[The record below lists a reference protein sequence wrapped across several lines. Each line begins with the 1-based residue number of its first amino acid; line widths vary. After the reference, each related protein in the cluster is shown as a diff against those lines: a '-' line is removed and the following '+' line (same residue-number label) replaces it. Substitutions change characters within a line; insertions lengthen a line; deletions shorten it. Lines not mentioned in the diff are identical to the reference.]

1 MIFFLFIDRTRISM
15 TKTEDIKVI
24 VLPQGPYIE
33 TGTSIISLPHPNNVS
48 MLFMLS
54 TSQLLQLQKFSN
66 TTNSWVIGER
76 IVQNGDLYTATPF
89 DLNFLLIPLLD
100 GKDNFVAM
108 DDILF
113 NDQFPHLQELHRIS
127 ELSNNLM
134 AICDTTRIDD
144 QTYFRLS
151 NDKLLIWLKK
161 KVSSL
166 LKDMENLEAL
176 KLFKK
181 ETVDEQH
188 KLAIRLLSDNLQKSH
203 VDMLLKEFNLTDLK
217 DDKLQYFQDSI
228 NKHSLGTDTGSS
240 QKPAKKVIIKR

>member
-1 MIFFLFIDRTRISM
+1 M

-100 GKDNFVAM
+100 GK
-108 DDILF
+108 
-113 NDQFPHLQELHRIS
+113 
-127 ELSNNLM
+127 
-134 AICDTTRIDD
+134 
-144 QTYFRLS
+144 
-151 NDKLLIWLKK
+151 

-203 VDMLLKEFNLTDLK
+203 VDMLLKEFK
-217 DDKLQYFQDSI
+217 
-228 NKHSLGTDTGSS
+228 
-240 QKPAKKVIIKR
+240 